1 MMPFSILSCNLVEIA
16 VFFWFERTV

>member
-1 MMPFSILSCNLVEIA
+1 MMPFSIQSRKLVVTA